1 MPLYSQVRCKKR
13 DTGQSSPLI
22 TSCTSSKSFWLSR
35 NEAALSQLLIVDTS
49 VQPHRRVIGSALATM
64 GLTLVGATTHIRFAF
79 LAGREGNKR
88 EKKKKLWALSAN
100 YSAIFCATSWALT
113 CTSTARQ

>member
-79 LAGREGNKR
+79 LAGREIR
-88 EKKKKLWALSAN
+88 EKKKIMGIVSKLFGYFLR
-100 YSAIFCATSWALT
+100 YKLGRDLYKH
-113 CTSTARQ
+113 TARQ